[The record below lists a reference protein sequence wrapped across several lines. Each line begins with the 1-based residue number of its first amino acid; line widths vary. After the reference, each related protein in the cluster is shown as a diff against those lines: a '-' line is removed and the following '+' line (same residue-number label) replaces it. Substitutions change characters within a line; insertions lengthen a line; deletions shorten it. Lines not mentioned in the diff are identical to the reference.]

1 MKERYRLFLRRK
13 SVYYAFDNT
22 TKTFESL
29 KTKDKAEATR
39 LLMAMNEAGKC
50 NNHQGQRPCEDTR
63 HLPPYLRQE
72 ANPRPSN
79 SSRRLSLVPAPHL
92 QIARRLDITP

>member
-29 KTKDKAEATR
+29 KTKDKVEATR
-39 LLMAMNEAGKC
+39 LLMALNEAGTHSFVIAVHLQHIFRPMRIMLHC
-50 NNHQGQRPCEDTR
+50 RDRLHQAP
-63 HLPPYLRQE
+63 
-72 ANPRPSN
+72 A
-79 SSRRLSLVPAPHL
+79 SLVNI
-92 QIARRLDITP
+92 QIGPNFCITIT

>member
-29 KTKDKAEATR
+29 KTKDKAK
-39 LLMAMNEAGKC
+39 AG
-50 NNHQGQRPCEDTR
+50 RD
-63 HLPPYLRQE
+63 
-72 ANPRPSN
+72 PSN
-79 SSRRLSLVPAPHL
+79 PAHINAASAAFDVMCRTVVDPQFTNKL
-92 QIARRLDITP
+92 KDSWARPWFPD